1 MRADAPTLA
10 DAVLRRCLDFYRAG
24 RKTEIAD
31 AVVGQVWR
39 ERCRDPAVVAVHAT
53 ITAAGGRT
61 GDFEA
66 AIAEC
71 REVLSGR
78 LGNTDRAW
86 DHLAVVK
93 AMLNGRLAR
102 TLVPPATRHVARD
115 PRRPARTPRFLR
127 RVGAG

>member
-1 MRADAPTLA
+1 MNLDSRGDRTNFIGAWRSA
-10 DAVLRRCLDFYRAG
+10 AVA
-24 RKTEIAD
+24 
-31 AVVGQVWR
+31 
-39 ERCRDPAVVAVHAT
+39 RCRRARAT
-53 ITAAGGRT
+53 ITAAGGRP
-61 GDFEA
+61 GDLEA

-71 REVLSGR
+71 REVLAGR

-102 TLVPPATRHVARD
+102 VLVPPATRHVAQN

-127 RVGAG
+127 ARA